1 MGGSLESYGRNCVL
15 TVFWKQQEMNNGVA
29 YLRFSGGGIHCK
41 RIKSSSLLKLRSKN
55 RKGDQMVIVV
65 TNRAEWKSN

>member
-1 MGGSLESYGRNCVL
+1 MGGSLESYGRNCVQ
-15 TVFWKQQEMNNGVA
+15 TVFWKQEMNNGVA

-55 RKGDQMVIVV
+55 RKGDQMVIV
-65 TNRAEWKSN
+65 TNRTEWKRN